1 MYKYCYIEPI
11 IFTSYLIWYTG
22 RIWNGYVASRFNR
35 IGEIAEVLNSSMTEF
50 FKKNDSVRARPDY
63 LADASILFRQE
74 NPICAGTGHPAM
86 VFRTN
91 RCYGLGIMCSNI
103 ATCCLM
109 PAASLRRFHS
119 LFRHCSDCSKG
130 PWGGTHDGYLPTVPI
145 GVSDEDTAVSRKTR
159 RMGLRNCTPVPFV
172 PFHSQIGRKRYESRK
187 MDTCG
192 DCDFDRYSGW
202 NGRVK
207 KVEADF
213 SASTVFFLFQHL
225 ILYGQRTEKRKMNL
239 PNLSENFPLVHL
251 I

>member
-1 MYKYCYIEPI
+1 
-11 IFTSYLIWYTG
+11 
-22 RIWNGYVASRFNR
+22 
-35 IGEIAEVLNSSMTEF
+35 
-50 FKKNDSVRARPDY
+50 
-63 LADASILFRQE
+63 
-74 NPICAGTGHPAM
+74 
-86 VFRTN
+86 
-91 RCYGLGIMCSNI
+91 
-103 ATCCLM
+103 M
-109 PAASLRRFHS
+109 PAASLRRFHG
-119 LFRHCSDCSKG
+119 LLRHCSDCSKG
-130 PWGGTHDGYLPTVPI
+130 SWGGTHGGYLLTVPI
-145 GVSDEDTAVSRKTR
+145 GAFDEDAAVSRKTR
-159 RMGLRNCTPVPFV
+159 WMGLRNCTPVPFV

-213 SASTVFFLFQHL
+213 SASTVFFLFQNL